1 MEAKLYQIF
10 YDNESKSRL
19 LPEFTPYDKS
29 HRGYDGWHE
38 YSVIRDIL
46 LDRGRVF
53 SDEEY
58 IGFFSPRFYEKVSLT
73 GEQVCQIVSSS
84 SSDVIS
90 FSPDFWQTAIFQ
102 NSFYQGE
109 TYHSGLLECAQ
120 KICEELNLSI
130 DLKAI
135 WQDRHRIIFSNYFVA
150 KYRIWKQWLELS
162 EAVFAMAQNPAS
174 RLFSDLNQPVR
185 HRNYD
190 NKHLMAVFIVER
202 LISVLLERNSIDA
215 QVAINFPK
223 DDSRLAN
230 FLILDAIKS
239 AVIKSDL
246 PEHRALFFRY
256 REHLFPNHK
265 FQ

>member
-1 MEAKLYQIF
+1 MAAKLFQIF
-10 YDNESKSRL
+10 YDDESKSRL
-19 LPEFTPYDKS
+19 LPQFTPYDNS
-29 HRGYDGWHE
+29 HRGNDGWHE
-38 YSVIRDIL
+38 YSVIRDVF

-58 IGFFSPRFYEKVSLT
+58 VGFFSPRFYEKACLT
-73 GEQVCQIVSSS
+73 GGEVRQIVSSS

-90 FSPDFWQTAIFQ
+90 FSPEFWQTAIFQ

-109 TYHSGLLECAQ
+109 IYHSGLLDCAQ
-120 KICEELNLSI
+120 RVCEELNLSL
-130 DLKAI
+130 DLRTI

-150 KYRIWKQWLELS
+150 KYRVWRQWLELS

-174 RLFSDLNQPVR
+174 PLFRILNQPVR
-185 HRNYD
+185 HRNID
-190 NKHLMAVFIVER
+190 NTYRMAVFIIER
-202 LISVLLERNSIDA
+202 LISVLLERNNIDA
-215 QVAINFPK
+215 QVAIKFPK
-223 DDSRLAN
+223 DDSGLAN

-256 REHLFPNHK
+256 REHLFPNQK
-265 FQ
+265 F